1 MAAGK
6 MGRNRKQLEE
16 MKFDGWDLL
25 DAEIKWAS
33 AEYLAEKLGM
43 SADSLSRRIKERYG
57 ITFAEYK
64 QKRQE
69 TIRINILKKQY
80 DIAMGGNVT
89 MCIYLGKQY
98 CGQKE
103 QVEETVKQEVKQEVV
118 YVAEWGGVSE
128 PASPGS
134 SESQA

>member
-1 MAAGK
+1 MAKGK

-64 QKRQE
+64 HKRQE

-80 DIAMGGNVT
+80 EIAMGGNVT
-89 MCIYLGKQY
+89 MLIYLGKQY

-103 QVEETVKQEVKQEVV
+103 QVEEVVKQEVKQEIT
-118 YVAEWGGVSE
+118 YATQWGSKLPDE
-128 PASPGS
+128 TNS
-134 SESQA
+134 